1 MQIPSFLPPK
11 AVLLLLYGYIPNKG
25 AAIVAVLLYILV
37 SIAVTAVTVKTKSW
51 YMLVVTLAAILE
63 LAGKGSPGDVLVW
76 WRYNHT
82 HCVYTHIFIHIAQLT
97 RGCQPSCH
105 WQSYIALY
113 CKLCRQQ
120 THHHVHSIMS
130 H

>member
-25 AAIVAVLLYILV
+25 AATVAVVLYILV

-63 LAGKGSPGDVLVW
+63 LAGKGSPGDVLVCVVAVQP
-76 WRYNHT
+76 HT
-82 HCVYTHIFIHIAQLT
+82 LCIYT
-97 RGCQPSCH
+97 
-105 WQSYIALY
+105 YIY
-113 CKLCRQQ
+113 S
-120 THHHVHSIMS
+120 HSTA